1 MKEFKLKI
9 ADLSLSID
17 AEYEDIAN
25 MFCNT
30 TGKKTK
36 EHKLHTW
43 FEGYIY
49 TALIGM
55 NKDIRIKDKDK
66 KRKEKSR
73 RWDSFR
79 EELEFV
85 FMKVLSKDDI
95 RNELKILNYEQM
107 KSDFINVDDLINK
120 SYSII
125 NEYSNGGLKYLQ
137 DKYKSNPSLFDSLY
151 ALENIYEETI
161 PEIDEKEL
169 LENEEEERTT
179 SVIHSGES
187 AEVEFKSTLRVNLH
201 TGQPHKDR
209 EDDCMKAI
217 AGFMNSK
224 GGTLLIGVKDDQ
236 EILGLETDFN
246 SFTQRKDKHD
256 AFQLHLDSILERSF
270 SSSCHSLLT
279 INFPLIHGEKI
290 CKIIVKP
297 ASKASYFEKTK
308 FFIRRNGSSK
318 ELLAGD
324 MMDYINEHFK

>member
-1 MKEFKLKI
+1 MREFKLKI

-30 TGKKTK
+30 SGKKTK

-55 NKDIRIKDKDK
+55 NKDIRIEYKNK
-66 KRKEKSR
+66 KEKAR

-161 PEIDEKEL
+161 PEIDEKKL

-187 AEVEFKSTLRVNLH
+187 PEVEFKSTLRVNLH
-201 TGQPHKDR
+201 TGKPHKDR

-224 GGTLLIGVKDDQ
+224 GGTLLIGVKDDKS
-236 EILGLETDFN
+236 ILGLKTDFN
-246 SFTQRKDKHD
+246 SFKKEDKMD
-256 AFQLHLDSILERSF
+256 EFQKHLDNVLERSF

-279 INFPLIHGEKI
+279 INFPLIDGEKI

-308 FFIRRNGSSK
+308 FFIRRNASSK

-324 MMDYINEHFK
+324 MMDYINEHFQ